1 MRERVV
7 WQSRYGLKEALEYF
21 VSGIKIT
28 WIWCPF
34 LLQRLRQQGA
44 MLLRRTAS
52 PLLRAL
58 ALAPRTQRPSLVVV
72 RHVSDITSSEIAR
85 RREEAKKSYDA
96 TAGKPSAICDPY
108 DNKGEPL
115 SGSQCAEMLLTV
127 GDAWT
132 LLEDNSALVREIEVT
147 NFMRGAKLLTTLA
160 AVSFNDGHFPTLT
173 LERRKGKGR
182 RWQEVVQVKLQTVVL
197 EGLSFRDFQLA
208 VLMDVELA
216 RPV

>member
-1 MRERVV
+1 M
-7 WQSRYGLKEALEYF
+7 
-21 VSGIKIT
+21 
-28 WIWCPF
+28 
-34 LLQRLRQQGA
+34 
-44 MLLRRTAS
+44 
-52 PLLRAL
+52 
-58 ALAPRTQRPSLVVV
+58 APRTQRPSLAAV

-85 RREEAKKSYDA
+85 RRAYDA

-115 SGSQCAEMLLTV
+115 SASQCAEMLPTV

-132 LLEDNSALVREIEVT
+132 LLDDNSALVREIEVA

-182 RWQEVVQVKLQTVVL
+182 RWQEVVQVKLQTTVL
-197 EGLSFRDFQLA
+197 GGLSYRDFQLA
-208 VLMDVELA
+208 VLMDIELA
-216 RPV
+216 RPG

>member
-1 MRERVV
+1 M
-7 WQSRYGLKEALEYF
+7 W
-21 VSGIKIT
+21 
-28 WIWCPF
+28 
-34 LLQRLRQQGA
+34 
-44 MLLRRTAS
+44 RRAAT

-58 ALAPRTQRPSLVVV
+58 ALAPRTQRPSLAAV

-85 RREEAKKSYDA
+85 RRAYDA

-115 SGSQCAEMLLTV
+115 SASQCAEMLPTV

-132 LLEDNSALVREIEVT
+132 LLDDNSALVREIEVA

-182 RWQEVVQVKLQTVVL
+182 RWQEVVQVKLQTTVL
-197 EGLSFRDFQLA
+197 GGLSYRDFQLA
-208 VLMDVELA
+208 VLMDIELA
-216 RPV
+216 RPG